1 MAALMREV
9 QAAAAG
15 LVASVMAGRSVPEQ
29 ELTTGVA
36 AGPLLREITMGTLRT
51 LGTLRAVAA
60 ALARRPFDDR
70 RLEALLCVAMYQ
82 LMHTRAAEHAVV
94 HEAVG
99 ASRHVGLDRAAGF
112 VNAALRRFLRERAAL
127 IAAAEAGVEGRWNH
141 PAWWV
146 DRLRRDFPDKAEA
159 VLGVAQDHPPM
170 ALRVNV
176 RRTSVP
182 AYLERLAAAGIE
194 ATLTGP
200 QGILLTQARPT
211 KSVPGFDEGQV
222 SVQDLGAQ
230 WAAPLLDLHD
240 GMRVL
245 DACAAPGGK
254 TAHILES
261 AEVAVTAL
269 DSDEQRLGTAA
280 RNLARLGLDAD
291 LRCARA
297 EQVNAWWD
305 GRPYQRILLDA
316 PCSASGIV
324 RRHPD
329 ARWLRRPADIGA
341 FARQQ
346 GRLLEALWQVLA
358 PGGKL
363 LYVTCSVF
371 AEENADVVRD
381 WLARTPD
388 AHMLELPGFPGVGG
402 VLLPG
407 PDHDGFFYT
416 LLQRR

>member
-1 MAALMREV
+1 MREV

-15 LVASVMAGRSVPEQ
+15 LVANVMAGRSVPEQ
-29 ELTTGVA
+29 GLTTGAA
-36 AGPLLREITMGTLRT
+36 AGPLLREITMGTLRR

-60 ALARRPFDDR
+60 ALARRPFDDL

-82 LMHTRAAEHAVV
+82 LLHTRAAEHAVV

-99 ASRHVGLDRAAGF
+99 AARHGGLERAAGF
-112 VNAALRRFLRERAAL
+112 VNAALRRFLREKTAL
-127 IAAAEAGVEGRWNH
+127 IATAEAGTEGLWNH

-146 DRLRRDFPDKAEA
+146 ERLRRDFPNEAES
-159 VLGVAQDHPPM
+159 VLRIAQSHPPM
-170 ALRVNV
+170 ALRVNI
-176 RRTSVP
+176 RRIGVQD
-182 AYLERLAAAGIE
+182 YLEQLAAAGIP
-194 ATLTGP
+194 ATRAGL
-200 QGILLTQARPT
+200 QGILLAQARPIRAL
-211 KSVPGFDEGQV
+211 PGFDEGLV

-230 WAAPLLDLHD
+230 WAAPLLDLHE

-261 AEVAVTAL
+261 ADVAVTAL
-269 DSDEQRLGTAA
+269 DADEQRLVTVA
-280 RNLARLGLDAD
+280 RNLERLGLDAD
-291 LRCARA
+291 LRCVRA
-297 EQVNAWWD
+297 EQVGNWWD

-346 GRLLEALWQVLA
+346 QSLLEALWQVLA

-381 WLARTPD
+381 WLVRTPD
-388 AHMLELPGFPGVGG
+388 AHMLALPGFPGADG
-402 VLLPG
+402 VLLPAAE
-407 PDHDGFFYT
+407 HDGFFYA

>member
-1 MAALMREV
+1 VREV
-9 QAAAAG
+9 QTAATG
-15 LVASVMAGRSVPEQ
+15 LVANVMAGRSVLEQ
-29 ELTTGVA
+29 ALTTGA
-36 AGPLLREITMGTLRT
+36 GAGPLLREITMGTLRH
-51 LGTLRAVAA
+51 LGTLRAVGAV
-60 ALARRPFDDR
+60 LARRPFDDR

-82 LMHTRAAEHAVV
+82 LMHTRAAAHAVV

-99 ASRHVGLDRAAGF
+99 TARHIGLDRAAGF
-112 VNAALRRFLRERAAL
+112 VNAALRRFLRERNSL
-127 IAAAEAGVEGRWNH
+127 IAMAQASVEGLWNH

-146 DRLRRDFPDKAEA
+146 ERLRRDFPDAAEA
-159 VLGVAQDHPPM
+159 VLRVAQDHPPM
-170 ALRVNV
+170 ALRVNI
-176 RRTSVP
+176 RRTTV
-182 AYLERLAAAGIE
+182 ADTLERLAAEGIE
-194 ATLTGP
+194 ARQAGP
-200 QGILLTQARPT
+200 QGILLAQARPT
-211 KSVPGFDEGQV
+211 RALPGFDEGLV

-261 AEVAVTAL
+261 ADVTVTAL
-269 DSDEQRLGTAA
+269 DADEQRLGSVA
-280 RNLARLGLDAD
+280 RNLDRLGLGAE
-291 LRCARA
+291 LHCVRA
-297 EQVNAWWD
+297 EKVGNWWD
-305 GRPYQRILLDA
+305 GRRYERILLDA

-329 ARWLRRPADIGA
+329 ARWLRRPTDVAA

-346 GRLLEALWQVLA
+346 AKLLEALWQVLA

-381 WLARTPD
+381 WLVRTPD
-388 AHMLELPGFPGVGG
+388 AHTLELPGFPGAGG

-407 PDHDGFFYT
+407 SEHDGFFYA

>member
-1 MAALMREV
+1 MREV

-15 LVASVMAGRSVPEQ
+15 LVSSVMAGRSVTELQ
-29 ELTTGVA
+29 LTTGPS
-36 AGPLLREITMGTLRT
+36 AGPLLREITMGTLRR
-51 LGTLRAVAA
+51 LGTLRAVAG
-60 ALARRPFDDR
+60 ALAKRPFEDR
-70 RLEALLCVAMYQ
+70 RLEALLCVAVYQ
-82 LMHTRAAEHAVV
+82 ILHTRAAAHAVV

-99 ASRHVGLDRAAGF
+99 ASRDIGLDHAAGF
-112 VNAALRRFLRERAAL
+112 VNAALRRFLRERTAL
-127 IAAAEAGVEGRWNH
+127 VANAEAGVEGHWNH

-146 DRLRRDFPDKAEA
+146 DRLRRDFPSEAEA
-159 VLGVAQDHPPM
+159 VLRVAQEHPPM
-170 ALRVNV
+170 ALRVNA
-176 RRTSVP
+176 RRINASV
-182 AYLERLAAAGIE
+182 YLERLAAADIG
-194 ATLTGP
+194 ASQAGP
-200 QGILLTQARPT
+200 AGILLVQPQPT
-211 KSVPGFDEGQV
+211 RSLPGFDEGLV

-254 TAHILES
+254 TAHILET
-261 AEVAVTAL
+261 ADVAVTAL

-280 RNLARLGLDAD
+280 RNLERLGLAAD

-297 EQVNAWWD
+297 ERVDDWWD
-305 GRPYQRILLDA
+305 GRLYQRILLDA

-324 RRHPD
+324 RRHAD
-329 ARWLRRPADIGA
+329 ARWLRRPEDIEV

-346 GRLLEALWQVLA
+346 GRLLDALWQVLA
-358 PGGKL
+358 PDGKL

-388 AHMLELPGFPGVGG
+388 AHPLDLPGFPGTGG
-402 VLLPG
+402 VLLPSPG
-407 PDHDGFFYT
+407 HDGFFYA
-416 LLQRR
+416 LLHRR

>member
-1 MAALMREV
+1 
-9 QAAAAG
+9 
-15 LVASVMAGRSVPEQ
+15 
-29 ELTTGVA
+29 
-36 AGPLLREITMGTLRT
+36 
-51 LGTLRAVAA
+51 
-60 ALARRPFDDR
+60 
-70 RLEALLCVAMYQ
+70 
-82 LMHTRAAEHAVV
+82 
-94 HEAVG
+94 
-99 ASRHVGLDRAAGF
+99 
-112 VNAALRRFLRERAAL
+112 
-127 IAAAEAGVEGRWNH
+127 
-141 PAWWV
+141 
-146 DRLRRDFPDKAEA
+146 
-159 VLGVAQDHPPM
+159 M

-200 QGILLTQARPT
+200 QGLLLTQARPT
-211 KSVPGFDEGQV
+211 RSVPGFDEGQV

-230 WAAPLLDLHD
+230 WAAPLLDLHE

-280 RNLARLGLDAD
+280 RNLARLGLEAD

-297 EQVNAWWD
+297 EQVNVWWD

-341 FARQQ
+341 LARQQ

-407 PDHDGFFYT
+407 PDHDGFFYA